1 MSAGVIR
8 KEDTAQVDAWEM
20 EAFGPSDHAGVRLP
34 TVDQIDRLHRTAHSE
49 GFEQGYRDGQARAAA
64 EAEKLAALLRNVAAE
79 IDEFDRNIADNVL
92 SFALVVAQAVLR
104 TDLDHRPELIIP
116 VIRESLA
123 EFPTTGHS
131 RQLRLHP
138 QDAAIVKQVAS
149 DLVSSGRIEVIE
161 DAAIERGGCRLR
173 SDIGEVD
180 ATLPTRWQ
188 RALAALGRNDA
199 WLGQTTDE
207 AAHENETD
215 GEDDVTQKQ
224 AAEHATVNQPGSEA
238 AENKTVADKNPDQDK
253 SEQGKSGR
261 NKSGRDES
269 AERDDE
275 TGG

>member
-8 KEDTAQVDAWEM
+8 KEDTDRVDPWEM

-49 GFEQGYRDGQARAAA
+49 GFEQGYRDGQASAAA
-64 EAEKLAALLRNVAAE
+64 EAAKLAELLRNVAADF
-79 IDEFDRNIADNVL
+79 DEFDRNIADHVL

-131 RQLRLHP
+131 RQLHLHP
-138 QDAAIVKQVAS
+138 QDAAIVKQHAS
-149 DLVSSGRIEVIE
+149 DLVTSGRIEIIE

-180 ATLPTRWQ
+180 ATLPTRWE
-188 RALAALGRNDA
+188 RALAALGRTDA
-199 WLGQTTDE
+199 WLSQQP
-207 AAHENETD
+207 NETAQD
-215 GEDDVTQKQ
+215 NEAGPEINAVQDNPPANTSVTQ
-224 AAEHATVNQPGSEA
+224 PGGEA
-238 AENKTVADKNPDQDK
+238 AEGANP
-253 SEQGKSGR
+253 
-261 NKSGRDES
+261 
-269 AERDDE
+269 ERDDDRSA
-275 TGG
+275 

>member
-8 KEDTAQVDAWEM
+8 KEDTDQVDAWEM
-20 EAFGPSDHAGVRLP
+20 EAFGPSDHTGVRLP

-64 EAEKLAALLRNVAAE
+64 EAEKLAELLRNVAAD

-92 SFALVVAQAVLR
+92 AFALVVAQAVLR

-131 RQLRLHP
+131 RQLHLHP
-138 QDAAIVKQVAS
+138 QDAAIVKQHAS
-149 DLVSSGRIEVIE
+149 DLVSSGRVEIIE

-180 ATLPTRWQ
+180 ATLPTRWE
-188 RALAALGRNDA
+188 RALAALGRNDD
-199 WLGQTTDE
+199 WLRPQKNE
-207 AAHENETD
+207 AAHGHET
-215 GEDDVTQKQ
+215 GQEINATADDQPAH
-224 AAEHATVNQPGSEA
+224 AAVAQQNSETETNQQ
-238 AENKTVADKNPDQDK
+238 T
-253 SEQGKSGR
+253 
-261 NKSGRDES
+261 
-269 AERDDE
+269 ERDDDTPE
-275 TGG
+275 